1 MSVSVSHQISSNP
14 LLKSGYPPPP
24 DPERLPVFSVSQD
37 WTPVLDKVFGQ
48 KWCNDV
54 RDQDARGSGGWR
66 LDEGGHQRG
75 QPLSAFPMTLEPA
88 PSSPQQDP
96 RWTPLED
103 MEVFSP
109 DDGATETQRRA
120 AAPAS
125 GEGGET

>member
-1 MSVSVSHQISSNP
+1 M
-14 LLKSGYPPPP
+14 
-24 DPERLPVFSVSQD
+24 SQD

-48 KWCNDV
+48 KWCNDI
-54 RDQDARGSGGWR
+54 RDQDARGSGGR
-66 LDEGGHQRG
+66 GLDEGGHQRG
-75 QPLSAFPMTLEPA
+75 QPPSASPMTLEPA

-109 DDGATETQRRA
+109 DDGAAETRRRA

-125 GEGGET
+125 QGGETFTGARFSHTDPRP